1 MKRKVLLKGQAGLD
15 LLHRISSI
23 HVPGLPPGQT
33 RTGLL
38 LNPAGKIQ
46 SCFEIIKTAPDAAE
60 ITFQDGFLEFLEH
73 YTFAERYELSELRVS
88 DAAPRTLRDR
98 ILALEPEEGREFH
111 PDGETNPLEV
121 NLASA
126 IDENKGCYPGQE
138 VIEKIISLGS
148 PARRLCLL
156 RRSGTDGDAS
166 SDASSDVSSD
176 TKRGALPLPA
186 VLLDSTG
193 AEAGKLTSSDGDV
206 ALAIVKRTH
215 LKEGS
220 MLSTHGLVWRLE
232 RVSK

>member
-23 HVPGLPPGQT
+23 HVPALPPGQT

-38 LNPAGKIQ
+38 LNPAGRIQ
-46 SCFEIIKTAPDAAE
+46 SCFEIAKTAPDAVE
-60 ITFQDGFLEFLEH
+60 ISFRDAFLELLEH
-73 YTFAERYELSELRVS
+73 YTFAERYELSELPV
-88 DAAPRTLRDR
+88 AEEPQRTLRER
-98 ILALEPEEGREFH
+98 ILLLVPEEGHEFH

-156 RRSGTDGDAS
+156 RRMITDGDDS
-166 SDASSDVSSD
+166 TD
-176 TKRGALPLPA
+176 TTGAALPLPA
-186 VLLDSTG
+186 ILLDSAG

-220 MLSTHGLVWRLE
+220 VLSTHGVSWHLE
-232 RVSK
+232 RVST